1 MTPWRTTTIENL
13 ASGHKSAL
21 ATGPFGSAVASKNFR
36 SSGVPMLRGSNLSDD
51 VGTKLDERDLVF
63 LDSDLAATFGR
74 STARRGDLVFT
85 CWGSVGQIGLIDDH
99 AEYDEYVVS
108 NKQMKLSPDK
118 EQVDPLFLYYNMSQP
133 KMIFEVQSR
142 AIGSTIPGFNLGQL
156 RALKVEI
163 PELAEQRGIAAV
175 LGALDNKI
183 AANSRLITKVGEV
196 LETTFALLCGQP
208 DEMVPFSEI
217 ATITKGV
224 SYRSA
229 DLCDSST
236 ALVTLKSFDRN
247 GGYSLRGLKEYAG
260 PFKPAQQIAPGELVV
275 AQTDLTQA
283 AEVVGRAVRVPGA
296 TRYEKLVASLDLAI
310 VRPRQDSPVEF
321 LLGVMLQGR
330 FRAHCR
336 SRTSGTTVLH
346 LASEAIPSFQ
356 APLVSREIQE
366 NYASLTR
373 PMLQLRDSLEYE
385 MDSLA
390 ATRDALLPQLMS
402 GKLRV
407 KDAEKVLEDAG
418 V

>member
-1 MTPWRTTTIENL
+1 MDDVIRLHGPDFVSDQYATAIGGKAGQTGDVLLTTKGTVGRAAILPEIDERVVYSPQLCFFRVLDEDAITPRFLRYWFNSAEFWSQAVDRMNNTDMAAYINL
-13 ASGHKSAL
+13 ADI
-21 ATGPFGSAVASKNFR
+21 R
-36 SSGVPMLRGSNLSDD
+36 SLKVTLP
-51 VGTKLDERDLVF
+51 E
-63 LDSDLAATFGR
+63 
-74 STARRGDLVFT
+74 
-85 CWGSVGQIGLIDDH
+85 I
-99 AEYDEYVVS
+99 
-108 NKQMKLSPDK
+108 
-118 EQVDPLFLYYNMSQP
+118 SQ
-133 KMIFEVQSR
+133 QR
-142 AIGSTIPGFNLGQL
+142 AIT
-156 RALKVEI
+156 E
-163 PELAEQRGIAAV
+163 V
-175 LGALDNKI
+175 LGALDDKI
-183 AANSRLITKVGEV
+183 AANSRLIAKVGEV
-196 LETTFALLCGQP
+196 LEATFALLCGQP
-208 DEMVPFSEI
+208 DGMVPFGEI

-296 TRYEKLVASLDLAI
+296 PGYEKLVASLDLAI
-310 VRPRQDSPVEF
+310 VRPSQDSPVEF

-346 LASEAIPSFQ
+346 LASDAIPSFQ
-356 APLVSREIQE
+356 APLVSQGIQE
-366 NYASLTR
+366 NYASVAR

-385 MDSLA
+385 TDSLA
-390 ATRDALLPQLMS
+390 STRGVLLPQLMS

-407 KDAEKVLEDAG
+407 KDAEKMLVGAG

>member
-1 MTPWRTTTIENL
+1 MNGWSANKLGELTTKIGSGATPR
-13 ASGHKSAL
+13 G
-21 ATGPFGSAVASKNFR
+21 GSSVYQ
-36 SSGVPMLRGSNLSDD
+36 SSGVALIRSQNVLDNAMKNQDIACITDEAARALQGVTVEERDVLINITGDSIARCSVVDPKVLPARVNQHVSIIRTTDELDPRFLQRFLVNPSFKEQLLSMSSGGTRNALTKSDLSNL
-51 VGTKLDERDLVF
+51 VIYFPE
-63 LDSDLAATFGR
+63 
-74 STARRGDLVFT
+74 
-85 CWGSVGQIGLIDDH
+85 I
-99 AEYDEYVVS
+99 E
-108 NKQMKLSPDK
+108 
-118 EQVDPLFLYYNMSQP
+118 EQ
-133 KMIFEVQSR
+133 R
-142 AIGSTIPGFNLGQL
+142 AI
-156 RALKVEI
+156 
-163 PELAEQRGIAAV
+163 AEV
-175 LGALDNKI
+175 LGALDDKI
-183 AANSRLITKVGEV
+183 AANSRRIAKVGEV
-196 LETTFALLCGQP
+196 LETTFAFLCGQP
-208 DEMVPFSEI
+208 DQMVPFSEL

-229 DLCDSST
+229 DLCESST

-296 TRYEKLVASLDLAI
+296 TGYEKLVASLDLAI

-346 LASEAIPSFQ
+346 LASDAIPSFQ
-356 APLVSREIQE
+356 APLVSRDIQE
-366 NYASLTR
+366 NFASVTR
-373 PMLQLRDSLEYE
+373 PMLHLRDSLEYE

-390 ATRDALLPQLMS
+390 SIRDALLPQLMS

>member
-1 MTPWRTTTIENL
+1 MNPNRVVSI
-13 ASGHKSAL
+13 
-21 ATGPFGSAVASKNFR
+21 
-36 SSGVPMLRGSNLSDD
+36 
-51 VGTKLDERDLVF
+51 
-63 LDSDLAATFGR
+63 
-74 STARRGDLVFT
+74 GDLVSA
-85 CWGSVGQIGLIDDH
+85 GVLQVGDGYRTKRSEHGQPGYRIIRVADVMDDVVRLH
-99 AEYDEYVVS
+99 GPDFVSDEYAT
-108 NKQMKLSPDK
+108 
-118 EQVDPLFLYYNMSQP
+118 
-133 KMIFEVQSR
+133 
-142 AIGSTIPGFNLGQL
+142 AIGGKAGQTGDVLLTTKGTVGRAAILPEIDERVVYSPQLCFFRVLEAEVITSRFLRYWFSSTEFWSQAADRMNNTDMAAYINLADI
-156 RALKVEI
+156 RSLKVTLPEI
-163 PELAEQRGIAAV
+163 SEQEAITEV
-175 LGALDNKI
+175 LGALDDKI
-183 AANSRLITKVGEV
+183 AANSRRIAKVGEL
-196 LETTFALLCGQP
+196 LETTFAFLCGQP
-208 DEMVPFSEI
+208 DQMVPFSEL

-296 TRYEKLVASLDLAI
+296 TGYEKLVASLDLAI

-346 LASEAIPSFQ
+346 LASDAIPSFQ
-356 APLVSREIQE
+356 APLVSRDIQE
-366 NYASLTR
+366 NFASVTR

-390 ATRDALLPQLMS
+390 SIRDALLPQLMS